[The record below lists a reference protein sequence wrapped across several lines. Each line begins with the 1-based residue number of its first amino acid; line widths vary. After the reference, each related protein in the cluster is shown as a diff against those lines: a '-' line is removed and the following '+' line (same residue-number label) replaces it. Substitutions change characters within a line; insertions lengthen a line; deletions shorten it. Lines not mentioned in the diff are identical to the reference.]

1 MKDKKKETDLRALLT
16 DLKTDLTPIT
26 IGVKCLLS
34 GKLDD
39 KPELREKYL
48 RIMEAKVD
56 KIMAD
61 LRASD
66 VE

>member
-1 MKDKKKETDLRALLT
+1 MGNDNKKQADLRALLT
-16 DLKTDLTPIT
+16 DIKTDLTPIT
-26 IGVKCLLS
+26 IGVKCLRS

-39 KPELREKYL
+39 KPELREEYL
-48 RIMEAKVD
+48 RIMEEKAD

-66 VE
+66 V